1 VHDTVLVR
9 RGESRCHL
17 SCELERRFERKGAS
31 LQSVCEGLPF
41 EVLHDEV
48 IDPVVGANV
57 MKGADMRVVELRDR
71 FRFPL
76 ETRSPRGI
84 PRELRRQHLERH
96 APVETCVFRL
106 VDLAHASHAQ
116 R

>member
-1 VHDTVLVR
+1 MHDSVLVR

-17 SCELERRFERKGAS
+17 PRELERLLERKGAAP
-31 LQSVCEGLPF
+31 QAIGKGLPF

-48 IDPVVGANV
+48 IDPVVGADV
-57 MKGADMRVVELRDR
+57 MERADMRVVELRDR

-76 ETRSPRGI
+76 EAGLSRRISREIRG
-84 PRELRRQHLERH
+84 QHLERH
-96 APVETCVFRL
+96 APVEPGVFRL
-106 VDLAHASHAQ
+106 VDLAHPSDAQ